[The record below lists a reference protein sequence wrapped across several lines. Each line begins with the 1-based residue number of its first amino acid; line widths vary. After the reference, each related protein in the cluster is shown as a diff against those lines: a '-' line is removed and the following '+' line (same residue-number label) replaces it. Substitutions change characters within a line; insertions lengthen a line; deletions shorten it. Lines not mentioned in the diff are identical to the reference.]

1 MEIYDRFINII
12 YKENYYRKDGTSNFK
27 GVINQDIPKFS
38 GAHNRIPAWKYIY
51 CPELDEFWELLPLKK
66 SKINL
71 RVDTPTS
78 KIPLLKA

>member
-38 GAHNRIPAWKYIY
+38 GAHNRIPAWKYI
-51 CPELDEFWELLPLKK
+51 LSWARW
-66 SKINL
+66 IL
-71 RVDTPTS
+71 RTFAP
-78 KIPLLKA
+78 